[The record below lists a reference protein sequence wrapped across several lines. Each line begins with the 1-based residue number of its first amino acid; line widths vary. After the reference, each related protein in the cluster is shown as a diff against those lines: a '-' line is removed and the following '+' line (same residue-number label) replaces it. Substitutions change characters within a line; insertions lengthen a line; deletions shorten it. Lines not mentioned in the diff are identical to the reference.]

1 MWLVRTGDEGHFQ
14 VAKDLPLV
22 QRFLQHE
29 PPTLSRTI
37 VNKKLIEIIQACLIT
52 PTIQQV
58 TASHCKSTSR
68 SFGSTWFPP
77 ATALCRA
84 GFRDRPLS
92 PTSVPPRAPSVAWRR
107 GVLRSGRQ
115 TTDDSTAHGIDFR
128 CLKKGAREPSKDL
141 ISEVISCNHMQP
153 HMWILN
159 SFKRSIGI
167 HISISSLLTSNLS

>member
-1 MWLVRTGDEGHFQ
+1 MCHGRVDVACEDWRRGSLPSCKGSSFGSKISTARTTNSFTNNREQ
-14 VAKDLPLV
+14 
-22 QRFLQHE
+22 
-29 PPTLSRTI
+29 
-37 VNKKLIEIIQACLIT
+37 EIIQACLIT

-141 ISEVISCNHMQP
+141 ISEVIYATICN
-153 HMWILN
+153 
-159 SFKRSIGI
+159 
-167 HISISSLLTSNLS
+167 LTCGS